1 MISRRRRPGIACLLL
16 LAYLPACTSWEV
28 GTPTPAQF
36 VEAEHPKAVR
46 VTRSD
51 GTRMEFRTPKV
62 QGDSLVGTAGEDT
75 TRQVSLPLSDVRS
88 VDVKRVSAWKTT
100 LAVVGGA
107 VGVMIGVAI
116 VATIVECSQPENAIV
131 C

>member
-1 MISRRRRPGIACLLL
+1 MISPRRRSGIACLLL
-16 LAYLPACTSWEV
+16 LAYLPACTSWHV

-36 VEAEHPKAVR
+36 VETQHPKRVR

-51 GTRMEFRTPKV
+51 GTKMELRTPMV
-62 QGDSLVGTAGEDT
+62 QGDSLLGTAGEDT

-88 VDVKRVSAWKTT
+88 VAVQRVSAWKTT
-100 LAVVGGA
+100 LVVLGG
-107 VGVMIGVAI
+107 VIGVL
-116 VATIVECSQPENAIV
+116 VVTTIVECSNPENAIV

>member
-1 MISRRRRPGIACLLL
+1 MISPRRRSGIACLLL
-16 LAYLPACTSWEV
+16 LAYLPACTSWHV

-36 VEAEHPKAVR
+36 VETQHPKMVR

-51 GTRMEFRTPKV
+51 GTKMELRTPMV
-62 QGDSLVGTAGEDT
+62 QGDSLLGTAGEDT

-88 VDVKRVSAWKTT
+88 VAVQRVSAWKTT
-100 LAVVGGA
+100 LVVLGG
-107 VGVMIGVAI
+107 VIGVLV
-116 VATIVECSQPENAIV
+116 VATIVECSDPENAIV